1 MVKRN
6 LLSGKEKTS
15 RTFYPETDRGD
26 KESRRLW
33 FYLAHDREMWRY
45 IEIDAKNYLPD
56 FAAS

>member
-1 MVKRN
+1 MGRK
-6 LLSGKEKTS
+6 KTS
-15 RTFYPETDRGD
+15 RTSYPETDRGD